1 MFLYSSLLTL
11 IALIVVPIQIF
22 ITLLGGPLFRKQFRQ
37 TAEQNARSKSH
48 LVEILTSI
56 QTVKSQNIETLS
68 RWKWQELYSKYICE
82 ISRS

>member
-22 ITLLGGPLFRKQFRQ
+22 ITLLGGPLFKQFRQ
-37 TAEQNARSKSH
+37 TAEQNAKSKSH

-56 QTVKSQNIETLS
+56 QTVKSQNIETLADGNGKNFIQS
-68 RWKWQELYSKYICE
+68 TFQE